1 MSNILKRV
9 IGGADNRIDDDID
22 RILYRFQTDTPEQ
35 FYERWASLSAQA
47 KQVTKAAL
55 SEQIK
60 VEVKH
65 NRLDALEKLRDYLDG
80 LD

>member
-1 MSNILKRV
+1 MANILKRV

-35 FYERWASLSAQA
+35 FYQRWATLSGES
-47 KQVTKAAL
+47 KTVIKAAL

-65 NRLDALEKLRDYLDG
+65 NRLDALEKLRDRLDT
-80 LD
+80 LE